1 MRRILGV
8 SVAVMFLAGV
18 ATAQAPAKIQPHATL
33 AQLMRGVFFP
43 NSNILFD
50 VQSGNP
56 EDIGKKQ
63 EGAGASAS
71 FSGIYT
77 GWPMVENAALALAE
91 GASLLTVPGRM
102 CENGRPV
109 PLDRADWPKF
119 VAEMQTAALTMYK
132 AAQSRN
138 QERASD
144 ATNDVAGACEN
155 CHMVYRER
163 NPRCVPAQQ

>member
-8 SVAVMFLAGV
+8 SIALLFLGGA
-18 ATAQAPAKIQPHATL
+18 ATAQAPVKPQPHATL
-33 AQLMRGVFFP
+33 AQLMRGIFFP

-56 EDIGKKQ
+56 EEIGKKTA
-63 EGAGASAS
+63 GAGATAS

-77 GWPMVENAALALAE
+77 GWPVVESAALSLAE
-91 GASLLTVPGRM
+91 ASSLLMLPGRM
-102 CENGRPV
+102 CENGRPA
-109 PLDRADWPKF
+109 PLDRADWPKL

-155 CHMVYRER
+155 CHSVYRER
-163 NPRCVPAQQ
+163 NPRCVAAQ